1 MWRSLLKVTRFHWEE
16 TIADFPIKQISQW
29 AFQEIFCSAV
39 RNSKSSPLAEC
50 GFVYIWICKTVM
62 LNLTDSLIFF
72 HLMSH
77 AELDWLLD
85 FFPPDV
91 QVQVLGVC
99 GHGWAKISHNRPLAF
114 LNTWQMRNT
123 GSCIYLSNDIFSEK
137 YNILSTLMWGHKL
150 LQLLWKAIWQ
160 YILNALKHSYPAIL
174 FLGAYCLF
182 LKKKNLSLWEISNQY
197 KNGRK

>member
-1 MWRSLLKVTRFHWEE
+1 MGIPRDLLQCCQEQQKL
-16 TIADFPIKQISQW
+16 PIG
-29 AFQEIFCSAV
+29 
-39 RNSKSSPLAEC
+39 RM
-50 GFVYIWICKTVM
+50 WICLH
-62 LNLTDSLIFF
+62 LNLQDC
-72 HLMSH
+72 H

-123 GSCIYLSNDIFSEK
+123 GSRIYLSNDIFSEK